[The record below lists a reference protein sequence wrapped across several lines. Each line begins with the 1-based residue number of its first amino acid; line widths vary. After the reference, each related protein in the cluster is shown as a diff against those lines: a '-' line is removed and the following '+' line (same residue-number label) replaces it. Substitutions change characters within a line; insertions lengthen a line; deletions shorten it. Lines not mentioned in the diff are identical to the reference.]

1 MLFLLLKK
9 LKSAVKSDRNWGPED
24 PMLQHQW
31 HQISSKSSDQ
41 GVYPNASGEEEC
53 TESKNVKF
61 IMKRIFTSSTPKNTN
76 IANKGI
82 SNFVLL
88 CFSTTSLYENLMT
101 IYFETFYAIRFLVA
115 SKLGDTES
123 QHGHDNPSYLFN
135 SRLNSTLET
144 PR

>member
-1 MLFLLLKK
+1 MLFLLPKK

-31 HQISSKSSDQ
+31 HQISSNSSDQ
-41 GVYPNASGEEEC
+41 GDYPKESRGEEC

-61 IMKRIFTSSTPKNTN
+61 IMKRIFTSSTPKNSN
-76 IANKGI
+76 KANKGI
-82 SNFVLL
+82 SNFVSL
-88 CFSTTSLYENLMT
+88 CYPTTPLYKNLT
-101 IYFETFYAIRFLVA
+101 INCFKLFYAMNFLLA
-115 SKLGDTES
+115 SKIGDTEN
-123 QHGHDNPSYLFN
+123 QYGHDNPSYLFN